1 MEWVASSAA
10 PESAGLSRRVE
21 VNGMPVSIVV
31 PQLGESVAEGTVSKW
46 LKAVGDRV
54 RKEEPLVEIQTDKIN
69 VEIPSPAEG
78 TLDQILVA
86 EGTTVLVGTEIG
98 TLAAAGEAAGAATP
112 AAQAASASATAVAP
126 PPAPPASAP
135 PAPAASAPPA
145 PAAPAPQPVAAS
157 APAPAPPM
165 PAAPVAQAPPPS
177 AQAPAPPAQAP
188 MSGGNGAASVEERN
202 LSPAVRKLI
211 REHGVQLAELSRIRG
226 SGIAGRVTRDD
237 LLEYLQS
244 RSAAPAAAA
253 TAAPPAQGAAPAIP
267 AAPPEPLPGFAAA
280 APAPTD
286 GAREETVPFSKVRK
300 LIADNM
306 VRAKHTAAHTHC
318 FDECDMSAIVALKKQ
333 WGPKLEAQGVKL
345 TYMPFFIKASVLA
358 LREFPWVN
366 GEVRGDAIVLKH
378 FYNIG
383 VAVGREEKGLIVPNI
398 KDCDKKGLVQLAREV
413 NDIASRARNDKLKPE
428 DIQGGTFSI
437 TNAGVYGAI
446 NSSPVINV
454 PEVAIMGVH
463 KIVERP
469 VVRDG
474 QIVVRPMMNASIGFD
489 HRVVDGEL
497 AVKFLR
503 RVCELLE
510 QPEMLWFYA

>member
-1 MEWVASSAA
+1 
-10 PESAGLSRRVE
+10 
-21 VNGMPVSIVV
+21 MPVSIVV

-54 RKEEPLVEIQTDKIN
+54 RREEPLVEIQTDKIN

-78 TLDQILVA
+78 VLEEIVVP

-98 TLAAAGEAAGAATP
+98 RLSGAGEAGAVKTATAAAT
-112 AAQAASASATAVAP
+112 AGIGAQATAGSASSSQTPMASAAVAQ
-126 PPAPPASAP
+126 APGAPASAP
-135 PAPAASAPPA
+135 PVRTTPAATT
-145 PAAPAPQPVAAS
+145 
-157 APAPAPPM
+157 
-165 PAAPVAQAPPPS
+165 PPPT
-177 AQAPAPPAQAP
+177 AGPATT
-188 MSGGNGAASVEERN
+188 GNGQALEQERN

-211 REHGVQLAELSRIRG
+211 REHNLNVAELSRIRG

-244 RSAAPAAAA
+244 R
-253 TAAPPAQGAAPAIP
+253 GAA
-267 AAPPEPLPGFAAA
+267 AAA
-280 APAPTD
+280 APAVPAPAPGVPVTPAPRVPSTP
-286 GAREETVPFSKVRK
+286 GASPAAPLPGFVTAAPVAAAGPREETVPFSKVRK
-300 LIADNM
+300 LIAENM

-318 FDECDMSAIVALKKQ
+318 FDEADMSAIVALKRE
-333 WGPKLEAQGVKL
+333 WSGRLEAQGVRL

-366 GEVRGDAIVLKH
+366 GEVRGDAIVVKRY
-378 FYNIG
+378 YNIG
-383 VAVGREEKGLIVPNI
+383 VAVGRDDKGLIVPNL
-398 KDCDKKGLVQLAREV
+398 KDCDRKGLVQLASEV
-413 NDIASRARNDKLKPE
+413 NDLAARARADRLRPD

-454 PEVAIMGVH
+454 PEVAILGVH

-510 QPEMLWFYA
+510 KPELLWFYA